1 MKLMKKVKYYKIAV
15 FASVLV
21 ALNACSHEEQP
32 TASQLDYTQ
41 PEKTPLDNWIGA
53 SYLDSYN
60 INVQYKWNQ
69 NTVDNNRF
77 LFPPAVEKV
86 KPALEIVQK
95 IWLDSYSTIG
105 GADFVKKIAP
115 REIVL
120 IGGVNLNSVGT
131 RTLGIAEGGQ
141 RVTLFETDYIDK
153 NDRANVS
160 EFIHTIQHEYIH
172 ILNQNKPFDE
182 KSWAVLTP
190 GGYTADWYNF
200 DVPESNEIGF
210 ITSYARSNINEDFA
224 ETAAMILISSKVEY
238 AEFLDGIESP
248 TAYAALK
255 AKEALVVKY
264 FKDAFNMD
272 FYALRDEAE
281 KNTNFVIN
289 NK

>member
-1 MKLMKKVKYYKIAV
+1 MKLLQYNKIALML
-15 FASVLV
+15 LV
-21 ALNACSHEEQP
+21 ALGFTACAHEDQP
-32 TASQLDYTQ
+32 GDSQLDYNQ
-41 PEKTPLDNWIGA
+41 PVRTELDNWIVTN
-53 SYLDSYN
+53 YLNPFN

-69 NTVDNNRF
+69 NTVDNSRY
-77 LFPPAVEKV
+77 LFPPLTDKV
-86 KPALEIVQK
+86 QPALEIVKK
-95 IWLDSYSTIG
+95 IWLDSYSTVG

-115 REIVL
+115 REIVM

-131 RTLGIAEGGQ
+131 RTLGLAEGGQ

-153 NDRANVS
+153 KNRDNVK

-182 KSWAVLTP
+182 KSWAAITP
-190 GGYTADWYNF
+190 VGYTADWYNYSI
-200 DVPESNEIGF
+200 PTSNEIGF

-224 ETAAMILISSKVEY
+224 ETASVILINSKAEY
-238 AEFLDGIESP
+238 ADFLAGISSP
-248 TAYAALK
+248 TALAALK

-281 KNTNFVIN
+281 KNTTYVIN
-289 NK
+289 N

>member
-1 MKLMKKVKYYKIAV
+1 MKLLKYNKITSL
-15 FASVLV
+15 FLV
-21 ALNACSHEEQP
+21 ALSFTACVQEEKLGE
-32 TASQLDYTQ
+32 SQLDFTQ
-41 PEKTPLDNWIGA
+41 PVKSELDNWIVTN
-53 SYLDSYN
+53 YLDPFN

-69 NTVDNNRF
+69 NTVDNNRY
-77 LFPPAVEKV
+77 LFPPSIEKV
-86 KPALEIVQK
+86 QPALEIVKQ
-95 IWLDSYSTIG
+95 IWLDSYSKIG

-115 REIVL
+115 REMVM

-153 NDRANVS
+153 KNRAIVK

-182 KSWAVLTP
+182 KSWAVITP
-190 GGYTADWYNF
+190 VGYTSDWYNYSI
-200 DVPESNEIGF
+200 PTSNEIGF

-224 ETAAMILISSKVEY
+224 ETASVILINTKVEY
-238 AEFLDGIESP
+238 AAFLAGIKSP
-248 TAYAALK
+248 TALAALK

-264 FKDAFNMD
+264 FKEAFNMD

-281 KNTNFVIN
+281 KNTTAVIN
-289 NK
+289 N

>member
-1 MKLMKKVKYYKIAV
+1 MKIVKYNKIAV
-15 FASVLV
+15 LFLTFA
-21 ALNACSHEEQP
+21 ALTSCSNDDQVGE
-32 TASQLDYTQ
+32 SQLDYNQ
-41 PEKTPLDNWIGA
+41 PTKTALDNWIGIN
-53 SYLDSYN
+53 YLNPYN

-69 NTVDNNRF
+69 NTVDNTRY
-77 LFPPAVEKV
+77 LFPPLVSSV
-86 KPALEIVQK
+86 QPALEIVQK
-95 IWLDSYSTIG
+95 IWLDSYKTIG
-105 GADFVKKIAP
+105 GIDFVKKIAP

-153 NDRANVS
+153 TNRANIT

-182 KSWAVLTP
+182 KAWAAITP
-190 GGYTADWYNF
+190 VGYTADWYNYEI
-200 DVPESNEIGF
+200 PESNELGF

-224 ETAAMILISSKVEY
+224 ETASVILISSKAEY
-238 AEFLDGIESP
+238 AAFLAGIKST
-248 TAYAALK
+248 TALAALK

-264 FKDAFNMD
+264 FKDAFDMD

-281 KNTNFVIN
+281 KNTNAVIN
-289 NK
+289 